1 MKQWMR
7 LPLGG
12 IVLAALA
19 AAPLLATFH
28 AEGAGSLRIALA
40 DVEGG
45 GGTLIVTPAG
55 QTVLIDTG
63 WARADHRD
71 SGRIL
76 AAMKAAGVH
85 KIDYLISTHFHEDHI
100 GGLQELAAKVPIGT
114 FIDHGLPPSPPPD
127 DMKADLVATYVR
139 LTQGK
144 RHTARVGERLPLR
157 QWPGTPPISITV
169 LSEAQTTL
177 QTPQAPV
184 NPRCSALTSLPK
196 DTSDNANSVGVLLQ
210 FGKFRYFDGGDLTW
224 NTEAKLVCPRDEVGG
239 VTVYQTDHHGLE
251 ISNNP
256 VLLATLHPQS
266 VVENNGAQK
275 GGQPA
280 TYRRLQAVVSP
291 RDIYQQHRNIDTG
304 DADNAPPANTANLGN
319 TDTGFGLHLV
329 VASDGMSYRVVNERT
344 GQARLYRVP

>member
-1 MKQWMR
+1 MNMWMR
-7 LPLGG
+7 LLFGL
-12 IVLAALA
+12 LAVAMV
-19 AAPLLATFH
+19 AAPCLATFH
-28 AEGAGSLRIALA
+28 ADGARCLRVALV

-55 QTVLIDTG
+55 QAVLIDTG

-71 SGRIL
+71 ADRIL
-76 AAMKAAGVH
+76 TAMKAAGVK

-100 GGLQELAAKVPIGT
+100 GGLRDLAARVPIGE
-114 FIDHGLPPSPPPD
+114 FIDHGLPPTPLPD
-127 DMKADLVATYVR
+127 DLKPDLVAAYLRV
-139 LTQGK
+139 TQG
-144 RHTARVGERLPLR
+144 RRRTARVGERLALR
-157 QWPGTPPISITV
+157 RAPGTPPISLTV
-169 LSEAQTTL
+169 LSEAQNTL
-177 QTPQAPV
+177 HTATGAA
-184 NPRCSALTSLPK
+184 NPRCATLTRLPT
-196 DTSDNANSVGVLLQ
+196 DTSDNANSVGVVLQ
-210 FGKFRYFDGGDLTW
+210 FGNFRYFDGGDLTW

-256 VLLATLHPQS
+256 VLLATLHPQA

-280 TYRRLQAVVSP
+280 TYRRLQAVVAP
-291 RDIYQQHRNIDTG
+291 RDVYQLHRNIDTG
-304 DADNAPPANTANLGN
+304 AADNAPSANTANLVGA
-319 TDTGFGLHLV
+319 DTGFGLHLV

>member
-1 MKQWMR
+1 MR
-7 LPLGG
+7 LPFLCMTF
-12 IVLAALA
+12 VAVAV
-19 AAPLLATFH
+19 APCLATFH
-28 AEGAGSLRIALA
+28 ADGTRPLRIALV

-55 QTVLIDTG
+55 QAVLIDTG

-71 SGRIL
+71 SDRIL

-100 GGLQELAAKVPIGT
+100 GGLQELAAKVPIGEL
-114 FIDHGLPPSPPPD
+114 IDHGLPASPPPD
-127 DMKADLVATYVR
+127 DMKADLVAAYIR

-144 RHTARVGERLPLR
+144 RHTARLGEKLPLR
-157 QWPGTPPISITV
+157 QWPGTPAVSITV
-169 LSEAQTTL
+169 LTEAQNIIHAA
-177 QTPQAPV
+177 QAPA
-184 NPRCSALTSLPK
+184 NSRCSALTSLPK
-196 DTSDNANSVGVLLQ
+196 DTSDNANSVATVLQ
-210 FGKFRYFDGGDLTW
+210 FGSFRYFDGGDLTW
-224 NTEAKLVCPRDEVGG
+224 NTEGKLVCPQDEVGG

-256 VLLATLHPQS
+256 VLLATLHPQV

-280 TYRRLQAVVSP
+280 AYRRLQAVVSP
-291 RDIYQQHRNIDTG
+291 RDIYQQHRNIDSSA
-304 DADNAPPANTANLGN
+304 ADNAPPANTANVGT

-329 VASDGMSYRVVNERT
+329 VASDGMSYRVINERT
-344 GQARLYRVP
+344 GQARAYRVP